1 MKLILPFPPSVNGYW
16 RAPNKGTSIGKHLV
30 SERGRKYQAETYAMV
45 IEQLRRKPKAI
56 TEHVS
61 VSVVL
66 CPPTKAKR
74 DLDNYFKALFDA
86 LTKANVWADDNQI
99 KELSAKWG
107 PVVKDG
113 RVELV
118 INEVTVCA

>member
-1 MKLILPFPPSVNGYW
+1 MKLTLPFPPSVNGYW
-16 RAPNKGTSIGKHLV
+16 RAPNKGASIGKHLV

-56 TEHVS
+56 TDNVS

-66 CPPTKAKR
+66 FPPTKARR

-86 LTKANVWADDNQI
+86 LTKANVWADDSQI
-99 KELSAKWG
+99 KKLNAEWG
-107 PVVKDG
+107 PVVKGG

-118 INEVTVCA
+118 IGEVTACA

>member
-16 RAPNKGTSIGKHLV
+16 RAPNKGVSAGKHLV
-30 SERGRKYQAETYAMV
+30 SERGRKYQVETRAIV
-45 IEQLRRKPKAI
+45 IEQLHRIPKPI
-56 TEHVS
+56 TENVS

-66 CPPTKAKR
+66 FPPSNVRR

-86 LTKANVWADDNQI
+86 LTKVGIWDDDNQI

-107 PVVKDG
+107 PVVKGG

-118 INEVTVCA
+118 IDEVTACA

>member
-16 RAPNKGTSIGKHLV
+16 RAPNKGASIGKHLV

-56 TEHVS
+56 TENVS

-66 CPPTKAKR
+66 FPPTKARR

-86 LTKANVWADDNQI
+86 LTKANVWADDSQI

-107 PVVKDG
+107 PVVKGG

-118 INEVTVCA
+118 IDGVTACA

>member
-16 RAPNKGTSIGKHLV
+16 RAPNKGASIGKHLV

-56 TEHVS
+56 TENVS

-66 CPPTKAKR
+66 FPPTKACR

-86 LTKANVWADDNQI
+86 LTKANVWADDSQI
-99 KELSAKWG
+99 KKLNAEWG
-107 PVVKDG
+107 PVVKGG

-118 INEVTVCA
+118 IDEVTACA